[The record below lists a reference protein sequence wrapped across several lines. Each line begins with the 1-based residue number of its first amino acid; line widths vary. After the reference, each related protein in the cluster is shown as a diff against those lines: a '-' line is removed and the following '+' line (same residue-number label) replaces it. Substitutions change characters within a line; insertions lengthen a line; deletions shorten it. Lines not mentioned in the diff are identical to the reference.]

1 MRRIQEVV
9 RDERQMLYIEHA
21 VLHLHSHFLYI
32 ALSLALLHTHTYT
45 YTLPFTPTYT
55 HVYATGMP
63 MRYKESEH
71 EAMQQFDCSG
81 SLPRQNPNATAT
93 AYLLALQM
101 A

>member
-1 MRRIQEVV
+1 MWRIK
-9 RDERQMLYIEHA
+9 DKCIEHGI
-21 VLHLHSHFLYI
+21 LLLHSHFLYI
-32 ALSLALLHTHTYT
+32 PLSLTHSHTLSLSLPQTHT
-45 YTLPFTPTYT
+45 FT
-55 HVYATGMP
+55 HATGMP

-93 AYLLALQM
+93 VDLFALQM